1 MSRKS
6 SCSSA
11 SSKKVRHCES
21 VDQDIEER
29 HEAEHPPRPE
39 ALVVAA
45 HPVDV
50 PEMKDLAKVT
60 PVEQRQP
67 YTKIT
72 LPLPAPPPQKVRNAQ
87 MEFDFNG
94 EPCKHVVAQQ
104 LNMENR
110 DPTGI
115 NHDLKTSFLDIF
127 AEPDPQY
134 HSVACVWT
142 VSFRVF
148 EVTRIYCYKI
158 LTLIFGLPIA
168 FLAGFIFAL
177 FSFSRIWILQ
187 PTLKLVRIILAQS
200 LTIWP
205 LFLLYIVRP
214 FFYSV
219 GAMFSTFRLHRTDGA
234 VIKEVWET
242 V

>member
-72 LPLPAPPPQKVRNAQ
+72 LPLPAPPPQ
-87 MEFDFNG
+87 
-94 EPCKHVVAQQ
+94 
-104 LNMENR
+104 
-110 DPTGI
+110 
-115 NHDLKTSFLDIF
+115 KTSFLDIF